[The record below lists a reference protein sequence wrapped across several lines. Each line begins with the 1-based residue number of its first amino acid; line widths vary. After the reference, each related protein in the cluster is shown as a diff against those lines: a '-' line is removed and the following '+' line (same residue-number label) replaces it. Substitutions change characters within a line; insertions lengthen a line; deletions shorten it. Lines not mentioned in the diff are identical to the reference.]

1 MDFKEYQQESRK
13 FAIYNDSVIYP
24 SILDYTL
31 GLASEAGEVCG
42 KVKKIFTDSQGY
54 FDPEDKKNISAE
66 LGDVLWYIANLASDL
81 NIPLQDIAI
90 ENITKLQDRMNR
102 NQIKGSGDNR

>member
-1 MDFKEYQQESRK
+1 MDFKEYQQEAK
-13 FAIYNDSVIYP
+13 LFAIYKDSVIYP
-24 SILDYTL
+24 AL

-42 KVKKIFTDSQGY
+42 KVKKILRDSQGY
-54 FDPEDKKNISAE
+54 YSPEDKKNISAE

-90 ENITKLQDRMNR
+90 ENITKLQDRMSR

>member
-1 MDFKEYQQESRK
+1 MDFKEYQQEAK
-13 FAIYNDSVIYP
+13 QFAIYKDPVIYP
-24 SILDYTL
+24 AL

-42 KVKKIFTDSQGY
+42 KVKKILRDSQGY
-54 FDPEDKKNISAE
+54 YSPEDKKNISAE

-90 ENITKLQDRMNR
+90 ENITKLQDRMSR

>member
-1 MDFKEYQQESRK
+1 MNFNQYQQEAKK
-13 FAIYNDSVIYP
+13 FAIYRDRILYP
-24 SILDYTL
+24 TL

-42 KVKKIFTDSQGY
+42 KVKKVMRDSQG
-54 FDPEDKKNISAE
+54 FFSPEDKEKIRSE

-81 NIPLQDIAI
+81 NIPLQDIAS

>member
-1 MDFKEYQQESRK
+1 MDFKQYQEESRQ
-13 FAIYNDSVIYP
+13 FAIYKDSVIYP
-24 SILDYTL
+24 TL

-42 KVKKIFTDSQGY
+42 KVKKILRDSQGY
-54 FDPEDKKNISAE
+54 YSPEDKKNISAE

-90 ENITKLQDRMNR
+90 ENITKLQDRMSR